1 MGKITVRAMKL
12 TVPYLNPVVIIPIY
26 LASWNLANYL
36 RPCPSVLSRITPPVD
51 IFQGTWL
58 SEDLRDNYSP
68 VSKYQTLHQTL

>member
-12 TVPYLNPVVIIPIY
+12 TVPYFNPVVIISIY

-36 RPCPSVLSRITPPVD
+36 QPCPSVLSRITPPVD

-58 SEDLRDNYSP
+58 GEDLRDNYSP
-68 VSKYQTLHQTL
+68 VTSHLTIHKTL